1 MRILPAAILT
11 AAACALAAC
20 GAGPTGGP
28 APGLQPSTVGD
39 GQCPATSPGGGSTVA
54 EFALAG
60 GATCRTAEV
69 VAKQAAVAQGNPY
82 VADGF
87 SCSATAEGP
96 VSRWSLAWGGTY
108 YAYSCTDGS
117 LEVAFAW
124 GTDYTYSG

>member
-1 MRILPAAILT
+1 MRILPAAIVT
-11 AAACALAAC
+11 VAACALVAC
-20 GAGPTGGP
+20 GPPGGP

-96 VSRWSLAWGGTY
+96 VSRWSLAWGGT
-108 YAYSCTDGS
+108 
-117 LEVAFAW
+117 
-124 GTDYTYSG
+124 DYTYSG

>member
-11 AAACALAAC
+11 AAACALVAC
-20 GAGPTGGP
+20 GPTGGP
-28 APGLQPSTVGD
+28 APGLQPSTSGD
-39 GQCPATSPGGGSTVA
+39 GQCPATLPGGGSTVA

-60 GATCRTAEV
+60 GATCGAADA

-87 SCSATAEGP
+87 SCSATPEGP

-108 YAYSCTDGS
+108 YAYSCADGS
-117 LEVAFAW
+117 LQVAFNW
-124 GTDYTYSG
+124 GTDYTYAG